1 MQERKPLLVFK
12 LFLCGIKDSRKFVFW
27 TQSNIYDAF
36 NQFQPSVAFDRETS
50 HLICKANEMTGF
62 YIKCNTGLQWV
73 NLKFNGYSKQ
83 KFFKIYFNSFKY
95 VNWINKGNIYLF
107 KVNNWNIRK
116 RGEICSKLIIKRA
129 EPRQWRRLLFCCEL
143 WTYFTPISGVS
154 TVDFKQVNVCWLC
167 LCIVYVNVGLLPH

>member
-1 MQERKPLLVFK
+1 MILKSLGLLSENYARKETLTVVFK

-62 YIKCNTGLQWV
+62 YIKCNNGLQWV

-129 EPRQWRRLLFCCEL
+129 EPRQWRHLLFLL
-143 WTYFTPISGVS
+143 WTLNIFHTFFWCFY
-154 TVDFKQVNVCWLC
+154 CWL
-167 LCIVYVNVGLLPH
+167 